1 MNENLSE
8 LRKINN
14 AILFSNETLNNSEKI
29 AGFESWKINT
39 VTKKFTISDNFY
51 RLLGTEPNAITP
63 SLDTIMEFVHPED
76 REKARKVN
84 ENSYRTKEATTLYY
98 RYLWRDGTI
107 RYMISVGHFSHN
119 AKGELIKIVVSQN
132 STELMKK
139 TKQLEE
145 NNTQL
150 STINLELELFNN
162 IVRHDLKEPLRKIL
176 MFISRIENKEFIASS
191 SESTLV
197 YLDKIKW
204 SAQRMQNLIFNA
216 L

>member
-1 MNENLSE
+1 
-8 LRKINN
+8 
-14 AILFSNETLNNSEKI
+14 
-29 AGFESWKINT
+29 
-39 VTKKFTISDNFY
+39 
-51 RLLGTEPNAITP
+51 
-63 SLDTIMEFVHPED
+63 MEFVHPED

-84 ENSYRTKEATTLYY
+84 ENSYCTKEATTIYY
-98 RYLWRDGTI
+98 RYLLRDRTI

-119 AKGELIKIVVSQN
+119 AKGELIKIGVSQN

-150 STINLELELFNN
+150 STINAKLESFNN
-162 IVRHDLKEPLRKIL
+162 IVSHDLKEPLRKIL

-191 SESTLV
+191 SKSTLV
-197 YLDKIKW
+197 YLDKVKL